1 MAKEKMDKNK
11 KAGKKGVKG
20 EGEMYKKSNKENVKG
35 KGQQAEH
42 PHHRLSAYEQY
53 AAKYPEQQKM
63 HSPPADLHHRASR
76 TPSPCRSPK
85 GGVMDADEF
94 SRLKR
99 KQQKDKL
106 KQLQ

>member
-1 MAKEKMDKNK
+1 MDKNK

-53 AAKYPEQQKM
+53 AAKYPEQQKVG
-63 HSPPADLHHRASR
+63 HHL
-76 TPSPCRSPK
+76 PHWRSMTVDCK
-85 GGVMDADEF
+85 TI
-94 SRLKR
+94 
-99 KQQKDKL
+99 QKKNEISAG
-106 KQLQ
+106 